1 MRKEN
6 TIKKQQ
12 LLKQPVKIRYKL
24 LKNNNKSLYLD
35 TYING
40 KRQYEFLHLYLIPEI
55 DENCRLINQQVLKRA
70 YTIQA
75 ERILSIYGLASTKT
89 SRLPD
94 PHRLHGSVG

>member
-55 DENCRLINQQVLKRA
+55 DENCRLINQPVSHNYQ
-70 YTIQA
+70 
-75 ERILSIYGLASTKT
+75 LSYMISFNNMPKIIKIPTACIADIK
-89 SRLPD
+89 PF
-94 PHRLHGSVG
+94 